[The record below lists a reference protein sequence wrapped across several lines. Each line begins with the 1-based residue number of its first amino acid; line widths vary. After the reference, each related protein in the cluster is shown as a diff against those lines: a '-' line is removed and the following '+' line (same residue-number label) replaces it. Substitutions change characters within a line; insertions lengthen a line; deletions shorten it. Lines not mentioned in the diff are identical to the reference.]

1 MKAVIEY
8 NYPEDEE
15 RLRYALCGETAVK
28 AILSIREVLDIS
40 RATKADTI
48 SKIDQIVAKAML
60 DFKRV

>member
-1 MKAVIEY
+1 VKAVIEF

-28 AILSIREVLDIS
+28 AILSIREVLDIN

>member
-1 MKAVIEY
+1 MKAVIEF

-28 AILSIREVLDIS
+28 AILSIREVLDIN